1 MESNAPTISPF
12 IKFAFGFVAFA
23 MEMTATIYNTFEL
36 FFITDVAFLS
46 PALAAWIGAMY
57 RVWSSISD
65 PIVGNLSD
73 KTTNLKWGRRRGWM
87 LAAAFPYAFLYVCT
101 WLVPG
106 SNSALLFTYFLLIKC
121 ASDFA
126 WSCIRVPH
134 TAFINDLSTDY
145 VERYRLN
152 IIRFGASGAGSLIAV
167 AMAAGLSKLIPKPRV
182 KFPILALMLGG
193 VLVSSILLLV
203 FKTKSYAHEHIPL
216 KSKEASVWT
225 RLKAI
230 AKVRTAV
237 LVIIMS
243 SFAMI
248 TMQTTVTLVPYLI
261 EDYLLLHDFDVLIV
275 MMIVLSSGFVTI
287 GVLYKFSKRFEKRS
301 VYTFACLIWM
311 AFYAVVP
318 VVNPHRIWALY
329 ILVVFLGCGLASC
342 IMTSTSMINDAAD
355 FVELET
361 GLKVEGMLFGLN
373 MSLNKIVIAIVVF
386 LFEEII
392 SSTGFHLKGPGTK
405 AELPP
410 KTLTAM
416 RAMFVCFP
424 LVFLVITLICNY
436 FLPISVAKM
445 KEVSRALG
453 KDGGLLAET
462 GAYFDANDDEEITT
476 VAFDRLGD

>member
-1 MESNAPTISPF
+1 MQQQHESTISPF

-36 FFITDVAFLS
+36 FFITDVALLS
-46 PALAAWIGAMY
+46 PALAAWVGALY
-57 RVWSSISD
+57 RIWSSISD
-65 PIVGNLSD
+65 PVVGNLSD
-73 KTTNLKWGRRRGWM
+73 KTSNLKWGRRRGWM
-87 LAAAFPYAFLYVCT
+87 LAAAFPYAIFYVCT

-106 SNSALLFTYFLLIKC
+106 SNSTFLFIYFLLIKC

-145 VERYRLN
+145 GERYRLN

-182 KFPILALMLGG
+182 KFPILGLILGG
-193 VLVSSILLLV
+193 VIVSSILLLV
-203 FKTKSYAHEHIPL
+203 FKTKEYSQYHIPM
-216 KSKEASVWT
+216 KAKQASVWS

-230 AKVRTAV
+230 MKVRTAV

-275 MMIVLSSGFVTI
+275 MMIVLASGFVTI
-287 GVLYKFSKRFEKRS
+287 AILYKFSKRFEKRT
-301 VYTFACLIWM
+301 VYAFAGMLWIS
-311 AFYAVVP
+311 FYAVVP
-318 VVNPHRIWALY
+318 LVNPHRIWVLY
-329 ILVVFLGCGLASC
+329 ILVVFLGSGLASC

-355 FVELET
+355 FVEIET

-373 MSLNKIVIAIVVF
+373 MSLNKIIIALVVF
-386 LFEEII
+386 MFEQII
-392 SSTGFHLKGPGTK
+392 SSTGFHLKPGEK

-424 LVFLVITLICNY
+424 LIFLVITLICNY
-436 FLPISVAKM
+436 FLPITVQKM
-445 KEVSRALG
+445 GEISRAL
-453 KDGGLLAET
+453 ENT
-462 GAYFDANDDEEITT
+462 RERNSIMEDATEEEIA
-476 VAFDRLGD
+476 VNFNNLGD

>member
-1 MESNAPTISPF
+1 MMLNHEPPISMF
-12 IKFAFGFVAFA
+12 VKFAFGFVAFA

-36 FFITDVAFLS
+36 FFITDVALLS
-46 PALAAWIGAMY
+46 PALAAWVGALY
-57 RVWSSISD
+57 RIWSSISD
-65 PIVGNLSD
+65 PVVGNLSD

-87 LAAAFPYAFLYVCT
+87 LAAAIPYALLYFCT

-106 SNSALLFTYFLLIKC
+106 SHPAALFVYFLLIKC

-134 TAFINDLSTDY
+134 TAFINDLSNDY

-167 AMAAGLSKLIPKPRV
+167 ALAAGLSKLIPKPRV
-182 KFPILALMLGG
+182 KFPILALILGG
-193 VLVSSILLLV
+193 VLVSAILLLV
-203 FKTKSYAHEHIPL
+203 FKTKEYAQHNLPT
-216 KSKEASVWT
+216 KTQASVWA

-237 LVIIMS
+237 LVIVMS

-275 MMIVLSSGFVTI
+275 MMIVLASGFVTI
-287 GVLYKFSKRFEKRS
+287 ASLYFFSKKFEKKTI
-301 VYTFACLIWM
+301 YTFACIVWI

-318 VVNPHRIWALY
+318 LVNPQRIWLLY

-342 IMTSTSMINDAAD
+342 IMTSTSMLNDAAD

-361 GLKVEGMLFGLN
+361 GLKVEGMLQGLN
-373 MSLNKIVIAIVVF
+373 MSLNKIIIALVVF
-386 LFEEII
+386 MFEQII
-392 SSTGFHLKGPGTK
+392 SSTGFDLKHGASK

-410 KTLTAM
+410 HTLTAM

-424 LVFLVITLICNY
+424 VFFLLITLVCNF
-436 FLPISVAKM
+436 FLPITMRKMREVAMALDKETSVM
-445 KEVSRALG
+445 E
-453 KDGGLLAET
+453 ET
-462 GAYFDANDDEEITT
+462 ETYFNVNDEEEVAVNFTT
-476 VAFDRLGD
+476 SD